1 MRLETGNT
9 SGWVYGQM
17 QDEGCIL
24 SSYTLVNMSGVN
36 INANLA
42 IRRGNQAFNISPQDV
57 QIFPGGMYPY
67 GQLPIPVNMEAGDR
81 VALLVTGGQVAYT
94 FSYNPALK

>member
-9 SGWVYGQM
+9 SGWVYGQL

-24 SSYTLVNMSGVN
+24 SSYTLVNKSGGTISADLSIKRGGETYN
-36 INANLA
+36 IA
-42 IRRGNQAFNISPQDV
+42 PQNM
-57 QIFPGGMYPY
+57 QIVAGSMYPY
-67 GQLPIPVNMEAGDR
+67 GNLPIPVNMDAGDR
-81 VALLVTGGQVAYT
+81 VALLVTGGSCDYS